1 MHARS
6 RLLLCSL
13 TAAALVLGCS
23 DDEPE
28 IDEDADQELVEDVAL
43 TLDDLPDGFEEQAED
58 DDDDDED
65 DFEGCED
72 ELGVDLAEVQET
84 EVAEAGSDV
93 SFVRTD
99 DSTFTQIAST
109 VVTFSDPGPATRQ
122 LEAFQEDAF
131 VECAGAELEAE
142 LGESSEVTD
151 FAFETTSPAVDGDAS
166 AAFAVQATS
175 NAVPISMEMHFVVVD
190 RVGITVIAVGAPD
203 GIEAGLVDEAFD
215 TMLARL
221 EEAQG

>member
-43 TLDDLPDGFEEQAED
+43 SLDDLPDGFEEQSED
-58 DDDDDED
+58 GDEDDED

-72 ELGVDLAEVQET
+72 ELDVDLEEMQET

-99 DSTFTQIAST
+99 DSTFTQIGST
-109 VVTFSDPGPATRQ
+109 VVTFNDPGPATRQ
-122 LEAFQEDAF
+122 LEAFQSDAF
-131 VECAGAELEAE
+131 VDCAAGELEAE
-142 LGESSEVTD
+142 MAAGSEVTD
-151 FAFETTSPAVDGDAS
+151 FAFDTTSPAVDGDAARRSPSRRPATVCRSPWRCTSWSSTGS
-166 AAFAVQATS
+166 AS
-175 NAVPISMEMHFVVVD
+175 P
-190 RVGITVIAVGAPD
+190 
-203 GIEAGLVDEAFD
+203 
-215 TMLARL
+215 
-221 EEAQG
+221 